1 MTGWTADRIPD
12 QRGRVAVVTGA
23 NSGLGLVTA
32 TELARRGARVVL
44 AVRNTAAGEDAA
56 RRIGG
61 DVEVREL
68 DLASLDSV
76 RGFVAK
82 LAVDHPAIDVLVNNA
97 GVVLLG
103 PRRVS
108 ADGFELQLATNMLGH
123 FALTGLLLANLAAAR
138 ESRVVSL
145 SSITHRNAHL
155 DFDDL
160 MFERGYRATRAY
172 GRSKL
177 ATTVFGIELD
187 RRLRAAGSPI
197 VSALAHP
204 GLTRTNLTP
213 RAWEH
218 RGLARAVD
226 RAGRPGGHPAGG
238 AGRVGTVV
246 RRDRARCAGRPVL
259 RPVPAVGNAGPGHRG
274 PDQPG
279 GGRSGR
285 RQTALGGGRGTDRR
299 HLPLTERSPVVRLT
313 PASPRCTPRRS

>member
-32 TELARRGARVVL
+32 TELARHGARVVL

-56 RRIGG
+56 HRIGG

-68 DLASLDSV
+68 DLASLASV
-76 RGFVAK
+76 RAFAAK

-108 ADGFELQLATNMLGH
+108 TDGFELQLATNMLGH

-145 SSITHRNAHL
+145 SSITHKNAHL

-160 MFERGYRATRAY
+160 MFERDYRAAPAY

-177 ATTVFGIELD
+177 ATTIFGIELD
-187 RRLRAAGSPI
+187 RRVRAAGAPI

-213 RAWEH
+213 RAWDH
-218 RGLARAVD
+218 RGRLGQWIASVGLLATQPVEQGALPQLRAATEPGVRGGQFFGPSRLWETRGQVTEARISREAVD
-226 RAGRPGGHPAGG
+226 
-238 AGRVGTVV
+238 
-246 RRDRARCAGRPVL
+246 
-259 RPVPAVGNAGPGHRG
+259 PAVGKRLWTVAEE
-274 PDQPG
+274 
-279 GGRSGR
+279 
-285 RQTALGGGRGTDRR
+285 
-299 HLPLTERSPVVRLT
+299 LTGVSYL
-313 PASPRCTPRRS
+313 

>member
-1 MTGWTADRIPD
+1 MTGWTADRMPD

-44 AVRNTAAGEDAA
+44 AVRDTDAGGEAA
-56 RRIGG
+56 RRMGG

-68 DLASLDSV
+68 DLASLASV
-76 RGFVAK
+76 RAFAAK
-82 LAVDHPAIDVLVNNA
+82 LAVDHPAIDLLVNNA

-103 PRRVS
+103 PRRTT
-108 ADGFELQLATNMLGH
+108 ADGFELHLGTNMLGH
-123 FALTGLLLANLAAAR
+123 FALTGLLHGNLAAAPGA
-138 ESRVVSL
+138 RVVNL
-145 SSITHRNAHL
+145 SSITHKNAHL

-160 MFERGYRATRAY
+160 MCERDYGAAAAY

-177 ATTVFGIELD
+177 ATTIFGLELD

-218 RGLARAVD
+218 RGLLGRLIASFGLLATQSVRQGALPQLRAATDPAV
-226 RAGRPGGHPAGG
+226 RGGQFFGPAGLG
-238 AGRVGTVV
+238 ETRGRVTE
-246 RRDRARCAGRPVL
+246 ARLSREAMD
-259 RPVPAVGNAGPGHRG
+259 PAVG
-274 PDQPG
+274 
-279 GGRSGR
+279 R
-285 RQTALGGGRGTDRR
+285 RLWAAAEE
-299 HLPLTERSPVVRLT
+299 LTGVSYL
-313 PASPRCTPRRS
+313 